1 MENKKIKFPSD
12 ILLLLLVIP
21 IIIYASHNIDY
32 AAEIEEKNIA
42 KSCLEKNNLKII
54 DKYKEHHPGKGGG
67 VDYMFHLE
75 NSEKDLEVSEKI
87 FEKAIT
93 GNVITKELCETG
105 IRTKN

>member
-1 MENKKIKFPSD
+1 MLFIVENNYAKDCLKK
-12 ILLLLLVIP
+12 
-21 IIIYASHNIDY
+21 A
-32 AAEIEEKNIA
+32 
-42 KSCLEKNNLKII
+42 NLKIV

-93 GNVITKELCETG
+93 ENVLTRELCETG
-105 IRTKN
+105 IKN

>member
-75 NSEKDLEVSEKI
+75 NRVSQKI